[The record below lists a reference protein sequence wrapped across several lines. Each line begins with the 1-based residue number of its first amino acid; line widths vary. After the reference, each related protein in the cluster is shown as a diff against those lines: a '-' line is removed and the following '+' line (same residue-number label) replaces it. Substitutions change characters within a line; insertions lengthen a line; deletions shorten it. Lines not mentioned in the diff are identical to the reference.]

1 MNEITLE
8 DTLASLKH
16 DRYPIEVPEKIRLRA
31 LRSIERMLAI
41 G

>member
-8 DTLASLKH
+8 DTLAALKH
-16 DRYPIEVPEKIRLRA
+16 DRYPVEVPEETRIRA